1 MDGEEGAKLGFE
13 QQKKSMRNSTA
24 DGMAYSVTAGLG
36 DAYLPAAIISLGASN
51 FYVGLL
57 AALPQLLGALLQSF
71 SLAAI
76 RLVKSRKALVM
87 AGAAVHAASW
97 LPIIAML
104 LWPGALSVPLI
115 IIFFSLG
122 AGASLFA
129 NPAWSSWISD
139 IVPENERA
147 MFFARRNRLM
157 QLVLFISTFLA
168 GIALR
173 EMQLQ
178 HPAAVAFAAVF
189 CVSFLSRFSTL
200 YFHLRTSD
208 VAYSLQLMR
217 EIRLKHLF
225 LLPAH
230 RKELWFLGFMA
241 LMNFTVQFAAP
252 FFTPYMIASL
262 HYDMGML
269 GMMTAVAVLAKI
281 AAYPYWAWAISRFGN
296 RSVLVATALM
306 APVVPLLWLFS
317 TGTLQIAL
325 FQVFSG
331 FTWAGFELASFNF
344 ALALVGRELRPSF
357 ISKYNAF
364 NGVFYAAGSVAGGIF
379 LTGLAGVELF
389 GYSGILLAFLISGVM
404 RAAVVLF
411 FSPKLASSHEAE
423 KHIDQRAMALRLV
436 AVYPTQGAVHQLM
449 DGWDVTKNAVAA
461 GASRGERALSAGAW
475 ATLDVAREAAR
486 KAVSAIT
493 RKKRL

>member
-1 MDGEEGAKLGFE
+1 MDGEEGAKLSFE

-36 DAYLPAAIISLGASN
+36 DAYLPAAIIALGASN

-57 AALPQLLGALLQSF
+57 AAMPQLFGALLQSF
-71 SLAAI
+71 SIAAI

-87 AGAAVHAASW
+87 AGAAVQAACW
-97 LPIIAML
+97 LPVIALL

-115 IIFFSLG
+115 IFFFSLG
-122 AGASLFA
+122 AGASLFV

-139 IVPENERA
+139 IVPDNGRA

-157 QLVLFISTFLA
+157 QMVLFVSTFLA

-178 HPAAVAFAAVF
+178 YPAALAFAAVF
-189 CVSFLSRFSTL
+189 CVSFLARLSTL
-200 YFHLRTSD
+200 FFHSRTSD
-208 VAYSLQLMR
+208 VPYALQLMR
-217 EIRLKHLF
+217 EIKLKHLF

-230 RKELWFLGFMA
+230 RKELWFLAFMG

-252 FFTPYMIASL
+252 FFTPYMIGSL

-296 RSVLVATALM
+296 RIVLVATALM
-306 APVVPLLWLFS
+306 APLVPLLWLLS
-317 TGTLQIAL
+317 TGTLQIGI
-325 FQVFSG
+325 FQAFSG

-344 ALALVGRELRPSF
+344 ALALVGREVRPSF

-364 NGVFYAAGSVAGGIF
+364 NGVFYAAGCIAGGLF
-379 LTGLAGVELF
+379 LTGSPDFALF
-389 GYSGILLAFLISGVM
+389 GYSGILLVFLISGAM

-411 FSPKLASSHEAE
+411 FAPKLASSHEAE

-449 DGWDVTKNAVAA
+449 DGWDVTKKAVAR
-461 GASRGERALSAGAW
+461 GASRSERALSAGAW
-475 ATLDVAREAAR
+475 AALEVARDACR
-486 KAVSAIT
+486 KMASAIM